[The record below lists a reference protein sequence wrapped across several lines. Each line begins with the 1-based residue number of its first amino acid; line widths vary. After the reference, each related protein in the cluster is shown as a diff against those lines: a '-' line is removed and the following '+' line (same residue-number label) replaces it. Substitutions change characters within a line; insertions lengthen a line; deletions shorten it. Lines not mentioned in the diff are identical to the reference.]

1 MASIAAASSI
11 SVQPRNSL
19 ATGRVSG
26 LKLGSFMNNR
36 RSNLSFTMRP
46 MPARLQISCAAKKE
60 TVDKV
65 CEVIRK
71 QLALDN
77 DQPITGEST
86 FLDLGADSLD
96 TVEIVMGL
104 EEEFGITV
112 EEDNAQ
118 SIATVQDAADL
129 IEDICSKSSA

>member
-1 MASIAAASSI
+1 MASMAGSSI
-11 SVQPRNSL
+11 TMQPRNTL
-19 ATGRVSG
+19 ASRSVSG
-26 LKLGSFMNNR
+26 LKLGSFMKQGG
-36 RSNLSFTMRP
+36 RSLSFTMRP

-60 TVDKV
+60 TLDKV
-65 CEVIRK
+65 CEVVRK
-71 QLALDN
+71 QLAVED
-77 DQPITGEST
+77 DKPITGEST

-118 SIATVQDAADL
+118 SITTVQDAADL
-129 IEDICSKSSA
+129 IEELCSKKSA